1 MFIVNKLYIYITY
14 TSNNGKAMNLQL
26 QNNISRYH
34 VQIHVINVVELIYI
48 YVQIKYSSCN
58 NCIHFNTYE

>member
-1 MFIVNKLYIYITY
+1 MYVYCEQTIYIYITY

-48 YVQIKYSSCN
+48 YICSNK
-58 NCIHFNTYE
+58 I